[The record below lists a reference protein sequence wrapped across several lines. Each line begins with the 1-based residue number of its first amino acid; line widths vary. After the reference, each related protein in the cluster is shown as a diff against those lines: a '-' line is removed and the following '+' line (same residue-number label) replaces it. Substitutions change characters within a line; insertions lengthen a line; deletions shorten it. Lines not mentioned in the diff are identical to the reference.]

1 MKPIRIVTILL
12 AASLLFS
19 GCDFFRSILG
29 KPTSKEIEAARIEQE
44 AAEAARRD
52 SIARAEEQ
60 ARLAAEAAARPVY
73 SNYYVIMGCYKI
85 PANAQRLK
93 AKLEAKGYDV
103 AELRFKN
110 GYDVVAIQG
119 SETFREAYRHWY
131 TMLERG
137 DEPYDMWIYQ
147 TSMALHE

>member
-73 SNYYVIMGCYKI
+73 SNYYLIMVCYQI

>member
-44 AAEAARRD
+44 AAGGCQKGLHSQGRR
-52 SIARAEEQ
+52 A
-60 ARLAAEAAARPVY
+60 ARLAAEAAAHPVY
-73 SNYYVIMGCYKI
+73 SNYYVIMGCYKV

-103 AELRFKN
+103 TEL
-110 GYDVVAIQG
+110 GVQ
-119 SETFREAYRHWY
+119 E
-131 TMLERG
+131 
-137 DEPYDMWIYQ
+137 WI
-147 TSMALHE
+147 